1 MEKVTQTEL
10 VPVESSNMAAVGHDG
25 GTLTVAFHGGRIYRY
40 YGVSAEVYHDLID
53 APSKG
58 RYLHRSIKGPYPVA
72 RVEVD

>member
-58 RYLHRSIKGPYPVA
+58 RYLHRSIKGTYPVE

>member
-10 VPVESSNMAAVGHDG
+10 VPVESSNIAAVGYDG

-53 APSKG
+53 APRKG
-58 RYLHRSIKGPYPVA
+58 RYRHRSITGPYPVA

>member
-10 VPVESSNMAAVGHDG
+10 VPVEASNIAAVGYDG
-25 GTLTVAFHGGRIYRY
+25 GTLTVAFHRGRIYRS

-58 RYLHRSIKGPYPVA
+58 RYLRSIKGTYPVE

>member
-1 MEKVTQTEL
+1 MERVTQTEL
-10 VPVESSNMAAVGHDG
+10 VPVESSNMAAVGDDG
-25 GTLTVAFHGGRIYRY
+25 GSLTVAYHGGRIYRY

-58 RYLHRSIKGPYPVA
+58 RYLHRSVKGTYPVE